1 LVALLDL
8 LAIPVALLDIL
19 LGMQGLLA
27 HRDLLGLPVLLANL
41 VCLVFLVFRM
51 FLV

>member
-1 LVALLDL
+1 LVVLLDL

-19 LGMQGLLA
+19 LGKQVLLA
-27 HRDLLGLPVLLANL
+27 HRDLLGLPVLLAS
-41 VCLVFLVFRM
+41 LVFLVFRV